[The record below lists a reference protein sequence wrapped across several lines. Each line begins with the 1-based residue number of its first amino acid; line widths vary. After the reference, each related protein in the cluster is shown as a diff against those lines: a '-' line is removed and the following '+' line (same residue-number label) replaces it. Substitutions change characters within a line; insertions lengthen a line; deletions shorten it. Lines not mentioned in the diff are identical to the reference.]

1 MRTLLA
7 AVLLGLLGGVCASP
21 ARASRAEVDGRGL
34 PRLLAVDPTLAR
46 VLPASVGILDPQ
58 ALFDY
63 STGDPFVMAVGGRA
77 VRYAYFVD
85 DDSHNL
91 LVAFPS
97 GWGFTAGYSEVY
109 SESEFH
115 NLIILSS
122 GYASEEFSKT
132 QNERRELR
140 LGLGWRH
147 PGASGRV
154 LEIGLGASYLDW
166 DNTTHNLYLSEDGP
180 EYETKGGWDSD
191 RALGF
196 DVTVRS
202 VSPSPGVQVALHLS
216 YANLKPKSD
225 VPLSVGAHRRR
236 ASVDVGWR
244 LATPETDDLV
254 MGFTASWQTDTDLRL
269 TARDVYELT
278 ANQEETKVGTLG
290 VFLSGEREILRD
302 LRVRGGVRGLIS
314 FRDVEDKNQAVR
326 DSYEG
331 EYRMDTFD
339 ASIDSPDFFL
349 GAGYRWRDLTFEAR
363 VRENVNLDAPIV
375 RWSVGMAF

>member
-1 MRTLLA
+1 
-7 AVLLGLLGGVCASP
+7 
-21 ARASRAEVDGRGL
+21 
-34 PRLLAVDPTLAR
+34 
-46 VLPASVGILDPQ
+46 
-58 ALFDY
+58 
-63 STGDPFVMAVGGRA
+63 
-77 VRYAYFVD
+77 VD
-85 DDSHNL
+85 DDTHNL

-109 SESEFH
+109 SEVEYHDF
-115 NLIILSS
+115 LLLSS
-122 GYASEEFSKT
+122 GNGLEEFSKT

-140 LGLGWRH
+140 LGLGWRR
-147 PGASGRV
+147 PSASGRV

-166 DNTTHNLYLSEDGP
+166 DNETRSLNLTELGP
-180 EYETKGGWDSD
+180 RDEARGGWDSD

-202 VSPSPGVQVALHLS
+202 VSPSPGLQVALHLS

-225 VPLSVGAHRRR
+225 IPLGVGAHRRR

-244 LATPETDDLV
+244 VAAPEADDLV

-269 TARDVYELT
+269 TARNVTEYD
-278 ANQEETKVGTLG
+278 ANQEETKEGTLG
-290 VFLSGEREILRD
+290 VFLSGEREVLRD

-314 FRDVEDKNQAVR
+314 FRDVEEKIQRVR
-326 DSYEG
+326 ETYEG
-331 EYRMDTFD
+331 ETRRDTFS

-363 VRENVNLDAPIV
+363 LRESVNLDAPIV
-375 RWSVGMAF
+375 RWSVGMTF